1 MATKQRKAGAAELVA
16 LVAIGTVLHDGET
29 YVDGESLAVD
39 AATAARRIEVG
50 GAKPEGEAPAD
61 VAPADGVADG
71 GGEPADGVAD
81 GGGEPPAGD
90 TPEAPAAEA

>member
-1 MATKQRKAGAAELVA
+1 MAKQQRKAGAAELVA

-39 AATAARRIEVG
+39 AATAARLIEVG

-61 VAPADGVADG
+61 VAPAEAVAEASA
-71 GGEPADGVAD
+71 EPA
-81 GGGEPPAGD
+81 AGD
-90 TPEAPAAEA
+90 TPEVPAGEA

>member
-1 MATKQRKAGAAELVA
+1 MAKQQRKAGAAELVA

-29 YVDGESLAVD
+29 YLDGESLAVD
-39 AATAARRIEVG
+39 AATAARLIEVG

-61 VAPADGVADG
+61 VAPAEVAAEASA
-71 GGEPADGVAD
+71 EPD
-81 GGGEPPAGD
+81 AGD

>member
-1 MATKQRKAGAAELVA
+1 MAKQQRKAGAAELVA

-39 AATAARRIEVG
+39 AATAARLIEVG

-61 VAPADGVADG
+61 VAPAEVAAEASA
-71 GGEPADGVAD
+71 EPA
-81 GGGEPPAGD
+81 AGD

>member
-1 MATKQRKAGAAELVA
+1 MAKQQRKAGAAELVA

-39 AATAARRIEVG
+39 AATAARLIEVG

-61 VAPADGVADG
+61 VAPAEVAAEASA
-71 GGEPADGVAD
+71 EPD
-81 GGGEPPAGD
+81 AGD